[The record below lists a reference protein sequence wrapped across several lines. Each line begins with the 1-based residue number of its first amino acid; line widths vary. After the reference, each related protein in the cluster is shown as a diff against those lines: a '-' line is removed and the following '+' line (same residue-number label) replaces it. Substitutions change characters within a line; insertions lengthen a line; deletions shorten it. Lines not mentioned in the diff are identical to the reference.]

1 MHIRMEGGALYTSQS
16 YEKTSNW
23 VNKENEL
30 LFKYREISHIDN
42 FINQINNLLHKNP
55 EQKFFIATD
64 MKSNYEKLIN
74 IYGNDKIK
82 ILERN
87 KFDRSKEQL
96 YYAVADTIL
105 LSKCKQFYGST
116 WSSFSELVTCFQK
129 DEVKKKN
136 IFSNQFKIQCLSK
149 KVNFFNQEL
158 KQGNSIVCVSMNR
171 SENILKA
178 LPSWLK
184 INNCH
189 EIVILDYGSKE
200 KLLDILK
207 SNNFND
213 PKIKIYRVENVC
225 KWHLSKAYNLAIK
238 LSSYKNI
245 YKLDSDDICDK
256 NLIDNHPLIESNI
269 YYHGRWQDATN
280 KNELQIAGKM
290 FFTYDI
296 FVESNGYNENITTYG
311 WDDCDFNERLNKIG
325 THRPIC
331 INNFNFIEHN
341 DNIRNK
347 DYHDYSVVQHLHINE
362 WLCSVKNVLSWNN
375 KFLHSKFVNDT
386 ENSFKLI
393 ESFHLTYDFI
403 NKDIFNEVVDFVKN
417 HKPYYE

>member
-1 MHIRMEGGALYTSQS
+1 M
-16 YEKTSNW
+16 K
-23 VNKENEL
+23 
-30 LFKYREISHIDN
+30 ISHIDN

-213 PKIKIYRVENVC
+213 PKIKIYRVENAV
-225 KWHLSKAYNLAIK
+225 NG
-238 LSSYKNI
+238 I
-245 YKLDSDDICDK
+245 YL
-256 NLIDNHPLIESNI
+256 
-269 YYHGRWQDATN
+269 
-280 KNELQIAGKM
+280 
-290 FFTYDI
+290 
-296 FVESNGYNENITTYG
+296 
-311 WDDCDFNERLNKIG
+311 
-325 THRPIC
+325 
-331 INNFNFIEHN
+331 
-341 DNIRNK
+341 
-347 DYHDYSVVQHLHINE
+347 
-362 WLCSVKNVLSWNN
+362 
-375 KFLHSKFVNDT
+375 
-386 ENSFKLI
+386 
-393 ESFHLTYDFI
+393 
-403 NKDIFNEVVDFVKN
+403 
-417 HKPYYE
+417 KPTI